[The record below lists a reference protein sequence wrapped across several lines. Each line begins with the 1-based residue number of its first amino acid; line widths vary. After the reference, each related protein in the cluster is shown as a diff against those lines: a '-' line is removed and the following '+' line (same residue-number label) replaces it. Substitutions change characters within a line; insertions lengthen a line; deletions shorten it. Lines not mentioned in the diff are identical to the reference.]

1 MKAFEHYAPDSVEEL
16 LELLKSK
23 PNAKLIAGGTD
34 LLLQMKEGTAQPEIV
49 VSLKNVEELG
59 GFSVSKNG
67 YRLGTGMTLR
77 RITRSNE
84 LTQNFPGLIY
94 AAGVVAS
101 EQIRSLATL
110 GGNICNASPSADM
123 VPPLIALD
131 AVVQLVSSQ
140 SQRELPLSEFFKGPG
155 ESVLKSGEILHS
167 IFLPQPSGS
176 MIYSKHA
183 PRKYMDLAVVGVAVR
198 LAKKHGKINEAR
210 VALGA
215 VGPVPFR
222 AEKTE
227 ALLAGQTLTTEL
239 MREAGEMAAGECVPI
254 DDIRGSAWYRKRMV
268 KVHVRRNLE
277 ALR

>member
-34 LLLQMKEGTAQPEIV
+34 LFLQMKEGTAQPETV

-140 SQRELPLSEFFKGPG
+140 SQRDIPLAEFFKGPG

>member
-34 LLLQMKEGTAQPEIV
+34 LLLQMKEGTAQPETV

-140 SQRELPLSEFFKGPG
+140 SQCELPLSEFFKGPG

-198 LAKKHGKINEAR
+198 LAKKNGKINEAR

>member
-34 LLLQMKEGTAQPEIV
+34 LLLQMKEGTAQPETV

-59 GFSVSKNG
+59 GFTVSKSG

-140 SQRELPLSEFFKGPG
+140 GQRDIPLAEFFKGPG

-277 ALR
+277 VLR

>member
-34 LLLQMKEGTAQPEIV
+34 LLLQMKEGTAQPETV

-59 GFSVSKNG
+59 GFTVSKSG

-155 ESVLKSGEILHS
+155 ESVLKGGEILHS

-198 LAKKHGKINEAR
+198 LAKKNGKINEAR

>member
-34 LLLQMKEGTAQPEIV
+34 LLLQMKEGTAQPETV

-140 SQRELPLSEFFKGPG
+140 SQCELPLSEFFKGPG

-277 ALR
+277 VLR

>member
-1 MKAFEHYAPDSVEEL
+1 MKTFEHYAPDSIEEL
-16 LELLKSK
+16 LEMLKSK

-34 LLLQMKEGTAQPEIV
+34 LLLQMKQGTARPETVI
-49 VSLKNVEELG
+49 SLKNVEELR

-67 YRLGTGMTLR
+67 YRLGAGMTLR
-77 RITRSNE
+77 GITRSNE
-84 LTQNFPGLIY
+84 LTQNFPGLVY

-101 EQIRSLATL
+101 EQIRTLATL

-131 AVVQLVSSQ
+131 AVVQLVSNQ
-140 SQRELPLSEFFKGPG
+140 GQRDLSLSDFFKGPG
-155 ESVLKSGEILHS
+155 ESVLKSGEIMHS
-167 IFLPQPSGS
+167 IFLPQPSGN

-183 PRKYMDLAVVGVAVR
+183 PRKFMDLAVVGVAVR
-198 LAKKHGKINEAR
+198 LAKKNGKINEAR

-227 ALLAGQTLTTEL
+227 ALLAGQALTTEL
-239 MREAGEMAAGECVPI
+239 MLEAGEMAAGECVPI

>member
-1 MKAFEHYAPDSVEEL
+1 MKAFEHYAPDSIEEL
-16 LELLKSK
+16 LELLKTK

-34 LLLQMKEGTAQPEIV
+34 LLLQMKEGTAQPETV

-59 GFSVSKNG
+59 GFTVSKSG

-140 SQRELPLSEFFKGPG
+140 GQRDIPLAEFFKGPG

-277 ALR
+277 VLR

>member
-34 LLLQMKEGTAQPEIV
+34 LLLQMKEGTAQPETV

-59 GFSVSKNG
+59 GFAVSKNG

-155 ESVLKSGEILHS
+155 ESVLKGGEILHS

-198 LAKKHGKINEAR
+198 LAKKNGKINEAR

>member
-155 ESVLKSGEILHS
+155 ESVLKGGEILHS

-198 LAKKHGKINEAR
+198 LAKKNGKINEAR

-277 ALR
+277 VLR

>member
-140 SQRELPLSEFFKGPG
+140 GQRDIPLAEFFKGPG

-222 AEKTE
+222 AKKTE

-277 ALR
+277 VLR

>member
-1 MKAFEHYAPDSVEEL
+1 MKAFEHYAPDSIEGL
-16 LELLKSK
+16 LEMLKSK
-23 PNAKLIAGGTD
+23 PNVKLIAGGTD
-34 LLLQMKEGTAQPEIV
+34 LLLQMKQGTAQPETVI
-49 VSLKNVEELG
+49 SLKNVEELR

-67 YRLGTGMTLR
+67 YRLGAGMSLR
-77 RITRSNE
+77 GITRSNE
-84 LTQNFPGLIY
+84 LTQNFPGLVY

-101 EQIRSLATL
+101 EQIRTLATL

-131 AVVQLVSSQ
+131 AVVQLVSNQ
-140 SQRELPLSEFFKGPG
+140 GQRDLSLSEFFKGPG
-155 ESVLKSGEILHS
+155 ESILKSGEIMHS
-167 IFLPQPSGS
+167 IFLPQPSGN
-176 MIYSKHA
+176 MIYTKHA
-183 PRKYMDLAVVGVAVR
+183 PRKFMDLAVVGVAVR
-198 LAKKHGKINEAR
+198 LAKKNGKINEAR

-239 MREAGEMAAGECVPI
+239 MLEAGEMAAGECVPI

-277 ALR
+277 TLR

>member
-1 MKAFEHYAPDSVEEL
+1 MKAFEHYAPDSIEEL
-16 LELLKSK
+16 LEMLKSK
-23 PNAKLIAGGTD
+23 PNVKLIAGGTD
-34 LLLQMKEGTAQPEIV
+34 LLLQMKQGTARPETVI
-49 VSLKNVEELG
+49 SLKNVEELR

-67 YRLGTGMTLR
+67 YRLGAGMTLR
-77 RITRSNE
+77 GITRSNE
-84 LTQNFPGLIY
+84 LTQNFPGLVY

-101 EQIRSLATL
+101 EQIRTLATL

-131 AVVQLVSSQ
+131 AVVQLVSNQ
-140 SQRELPLSEFFKGPG
+140 GQRDLSLSEFFKGPG
-155 ESVLKSGEILHS
+155 ESILKSGEIMHS
-167 IFLPQPSGS
+167 IFLPHPSGN

-183 PRKYMDLAVVGVAVR
+183 PRKFMDLAVVGVAVR
-198 LAKKHGKINEAR
+198 LAKKNGKINEAR

-239 MREAGEMAAGECVPI
+239 MLEAGEMAAGECVPI

-277 ALR
+277 TLR

>member
-1 MKAFEHYAPDSVEEL
+1 MKTFEHYAPDSIEEL
-16 LELLKSK
+16 LEMLKSK

-34 LLLQMKEGTAQPEIV
+34 LLLQMKQGTARPETVI
-49 VSLKNVEELG
+49 SLKNVEELR

-67 YRLGTGMTLR
+67 YRLGAGMTLR
-77 RITRSNE
+77 GITRSNE
-84 LTQNFPGLIY
+84 LTQNFPGLVY

-101 EQIRSLATL
+101 EQIRTLATL

-131 AVVQLVSSQ
+131 AVVQLVSNQ
-140 SQRELPLSEFFKGPG
+140 GQRDLSLSDFFKGPG
-155 ESVLKSGEILHS
+155 ESVLKSGEIMHS
-167 IFLPQPSGS
+167 IFLPQPSGN

-183 PRKYMDLAVVGVAVR
+183 PRKFMDLAVVGVAVR
-198 LAKKHGKINEAR
+198 LAKKNGKINEAR

-227 ALLAGQTLTTEL
+227 ALLAGQALTTEL
-239 MREAGEMAAGECVPI
+239 MLEAGEMAAGECVPI

-277 ALR
+277 TLR

>member
-1 MKAFEHYAPDSVEEL
+1 MKAFEHYAPDSIEGL
-16 LELLKSK
+16 LEMLKSK
-23 PNAKLIAGGTD
+23 PNVKLIAGGTD
-34 LLLQMKEGTAQPEIV
+34 LLLQMKQGTAQPETVI
-49 VSLKNVEELG
+49 SLKNVEELR

-67 YRLGTGMTLR
+67 YRLGAGMTLR
-77 RITRSNE
+77 GITRSNE
-84 LTQNFPGLIY
+84 LTQNFPGLVY

-101 EQIRSLATL
+101 EQIRTLATL

-131 AVVQLVSSQ
+131 AVVQLVSNQ
-140 SQRELPLSEFFKGPG
+140 GQRDLSLSEFFKGPG
-155 ESVLKSGEILHS
+155 ESILKSGEIMHS
-167 IFLPQPSGS
+167 IFLPHPSGN

-183 PRKYMDLAVVGVAVR
+183 PRKFMDLAVVGVAVR
-198 LAKKHGKINEAR
+198 LAKKNGKINEAR

-239 MREAGEMAAGECVPI
+239 MLEAGEMAAGECVPI

>member
-1 MKAFEHYAPDSVEEL
+1 MKTFEHYAPDSIEEL
-16 LELLKSK
+16 LEMLKSK

-34 LLLQMKEGTAQPEIV
+34 LLLQMKQGTAQPETVI
-49 VSLKNVEELG
+49 SLKNVEELR

-67 YRLGTGMTLR
+67 YRLGAGMTLR
-77 RITRSNE
+77 GITRSNK
-84 LTQNFPGLIY
+84 LTQNFPGLVY

-101 EQIRSLATL
+101 EQIRTLATL

-131 AVVQLVSSQ
+131 AVVQLVSNQ
-140 SQRELPLSEFFKGPG
+140 GQRDLSLSDFFKGPG
-155 ESVLKSGEILHS
+155 ESVLKSGEIMHS
-167 IFLPQPSGS
+167 IFLPQPSGN

-183 PRKYMDLAVVGVAVR
+183 PRKFMDLAVVGVAVR
-198 LAKKHGKINEAR
+198 LAKKNGKINEAR

-239 MREAGEMAAGECVPI
+239 MLEAGEMAAGECVPI

>member
-1 MKAFEHYAPDSVEEL
+1 MKAFEHYAPDSIEEL
-16 LELLKSK
+16 LEMLKSK

-34 LLLQMKEGTAQPEIV
+34 LLLQMKQGTARPETVI
-49 VSLKNVEELG
+49 SLKNVEELR

-67 YRLGTGMTLR
+67 YRLGAGMTLR
-77 RITRSNE
+77 GITRSNE
-84 LTQNFPGLIY
+84 LTQNFPGLVY

-101 EQIRSLATL
+101 EQIRTLATL

-131 AVVQLVSSQ
+131 AVVQLVSNQ
-140 SQRELPLSEFFKGPG
+140 GQRDLSLSDFFKGPG
-155 ESVLKSGEILHS
+155 ESILKSGEIMHS
-167 IFLPQPSGS
+167 IFLPQPSGN
-176 MIYSKHA
+176 MIYTKHA
-183 PRKYMDLAVVGVAVR
+183 PRKFMDLAVVGVAVR
-198 LAKKHGKINEAR
+198 LAKKNGKINEAR

-239 MREAGEMAAGECVPI
+239 MLEAGEMAAGECVPI

-277 ALR
+277 TLR

>member
-34 LLLQMKEGTAQPEIV
+34 LLLQMKEGTAQPETV

-155 ESVLKSGEILHS
+155 ESVLKGGEILHS

-198 LAKKHGKINEAR
+198 LAKKNGKINEAR

-277 ALR
+277 VLR

>member
-1 MKAFEHYAPDSVEEL
+1 MKAFEHYAPDSIEEL
-16 LELLKSK
+16 LEMLKSK
-23 PNAKLIAGGTD
+23 PNVKLIAGGTD
-34 LLLQMKEGTAQPEIV
+34 LLLQMKQGTARPETVI
-49 VSLKNVEELG
+49 SLKNVEELR

-67 YRLGTGMTLR
+67 YRLGAGMTLR
-77 RITRSNE
+77 GITRSNE
-84 LTQNFPGLIY
+84 LTQNFPGLVY

-101 EQIRSLATL
+101 EQIRTLATL

-131 AVVQLVSSQ
+131 AVVQLVSNQ
-140 SQRELPLSEFFKGPG
+140 GQRDLSLSDFFKGPG
-155 ESVLKSGEILHS
+155 ESVLKSGEIMHS
-167 IFLPQPSGS
+167 IFLPQPSGN

-183 PRKYMDLAVVGVAVR
+183 PRKFMDLAVVGVAVR
-198 LAKKHGKINEAR
+198 LAKKNGKINEAR

-239 MREAGEMAAGECVPI
+239 MLEAGEMAAGECVPI

-277 ALR
+277 TLR

>member
-34 LLLQMKEGTAQPEIV
+34 LLLQMKEGTAQPETV

-140 SQRELPLSEFFKGPG
+140 GQRDIPLAEFFKGPG

-198 LAKKHGKINEAR
+198 LAKKNGKINEAR

>member
-1 MKAFEHYAPDSVEEL
+1 MKTFEHYAPDSIEEL
-16 LELLKSK
+16 LEMLKSK

-34 LLLQMKEGTAQPEIV
+34 LLLQMKQGTAQPETVI
-49 VSLKNVEELG
+49 SLKNVEELR

-67 YRLGTGMTLR
+67 YRLGAGMTLR
-77 RITRSNE
+77 GITRSNE
-84 LTQNFPGLIY
+84 LTQNFPGLVY

-101 EQIRSLATL
+101 EQIRTLATL

-131 AVVQLVSSQ
+131 AVVQLVSNQ
-140 SQRELPLSEFFKGPG
+140 GQRDLSLSEFFKGPG
-155 ESVLKSGEILHS
+155 ESILKSGEIMHS
-167 IFLPQPSGS
+167 IFLPQPSGN

-183 PRKYMDLAVVGVAVR
+183 PRKFMDLAVVGVAVR
-198 LAKKHGKINEAR
+198 LAKKNGKINEAR

-227 ALLAGQTLTTEL
+227 ALLAGQALTTEL
-239 MREAGEMAAGECVPI
+239 MLEAGEMAAGECVPI

-277 ALR
+277 TLR

>member
-1 MKAFEHYAPDSVEEL
+1 MKAFEHYAPDSIEEL
-16 LELLKSK
+16 LEMLKSK

-34 LLLQMKEGTAQPEIV
+34 LLLQMKQGTAQPETVI
-49 VSLKNVEELG
+49 SLKNVEELR

-67 YRLGTGMTLR
+67 YRLGAGMTLR
-77 RITRSNE
+77 GITRSNE
-84 LTQNFPGLIY
+84 LTQNFPGLVY

-101 EQIRSLATL
+101 EQIRTLATL

-131 AVVQLVSSQ
+131 AVVQLVSNQ
-140 SQRELPLSEFFKGPG
+140 GQRDLSLSDFFKGPG
-155 ESVLKSGEILHS
+155 ESVLKSGEIMHS
-167 IFLPQPSGS
+167 IFLPHPSGN

-183 PRKYMDLAVVGVAVR
+183 PRKFMDLAVVGVAVR
-198 LAKKHGKINEAR
+198 LAKKNGKINEAR

-227 ALLAGQTLTTEL
+227 ALLAGQALTTEL
-239 MREAGEMAAGECVPI
+239 MLEAGEMAAGECVPI

-277 ALR
+277 TLR

>member
-140 SQRELPLSEFFKGPG
+140 GQRDIPLAEFFKGPG

-277 ALR
+277 VLR

>member
-34 LLLQMKEGTAQPEIV
+34 LLLQMKEGTAQPETV

-140 SQRELPLSEFFKGPG
+140 GQRDIPLSEFFKGPG

>member
-1 MKAFEHYAPDSVEEL
+1 MKTFEHYAPDSIEEL
-16 LELLKSK
+16 LEMLKSK

-34 LLLQMKEGTAQPEIV
+34 LLLQMKQGTAQPETVI
-49 VSLKNVEELG
+49 SLKNVEELR

-67 YRLGTGMTLR
+67 YRLGAGMTLR
-77 RITRSNE
+77 GITRSNE
-84 LTQNFPGLIY
+84 LTQNFPGLVY

-131 AVVQLVSSQ
+131 AVVQLVSNQ
-140 SQRELPLSEFFKGPG
+140 GQRDLSLSDFFKGPG
-155 ESVLKSGEILHS
+155 ESVLKSGEIMHS
-167 IFLPQPSGS
+167 IFLPQPSGN

-183 PRKYMDLAVVGVAVR
+183 PRKFMDLAVVSVAVR
-198 LAKKHGKINEAR
+198 LAKKNGKINEAR

-239 MREAGEMAAGECVPI
+239 MLEAGEMAAGECVPI

>member
-1 MKAFEHYAPDSVEEL
+1 MKAFEHYAPDSIEEL
-16 LELLKSK
+16 LELLKTK

-34 LLLQMKEGTAQPEIV
+34 LLLQMKEGTAQPETV

-59 GFSVSKNG
+59 GFTVSKSG
-67 YRLGTGMTLR
+67 YRLGTCLTLR

-131 AVVQLVSSQ
+131 ALVQLVSSQ
-140 SQRELPLSEFFKGPG
+140 GQRDIPLAEFFKGPG

-277 ALR
+277 VLR

>member
-1 MKAFEHYAPDSVEEL
+1 MKTFEHYAPDSIEGL
-16 LELLKSK
+16 LEMLKSK
-23 PNAKLIAGGTD
+23 PNVKLIAGGTD
-34 LLLQMKEGTAQPEIV
+34 LLLQMKQGTAQPETVI
-49 VSLKNVEELG
+49 SLKNVEELR

-67 YRLGTGMTLR
+67 YRLGAGMTLR
-77 RITRSNE
+77 GITRSNE
-84 LTQNFPGLIY
+84 LTQNFPGLVY

-101 EQIRSLATL
+101 EQIRTLATL

-131 AVVQLVSSQ
+131 AVVQLVSNQ
-140 SQRELPLSEFFKGPG
+140 GQRDLSLSEFFKGPG
-155 ESVLKSGEILHS
+155 ESILKSGEIMHS
-167 IFLPQPSGS
+167 IFLPHPSGN

-183 PRKYMDLAVVGVAVR
+183 PRKFMDLAVVGVAVR
-198 LAKKHGKINEAR
+198 LAKKNGKINEAR

-227 ALLAGQTLTTEL
+227 ALLAGQALTTEL
-239 MREAGEMAAGECVPI
+239 MLEAGEMAAGECVPI

>member
-1 MKAFEHYAPDSVEEL
+1 MKTFEHYAPDSIEEL
-16 LELLKSK
+16 LEMLKSK
-23 PNAKLIAGGTD
+23 PNVKLIAGGTD
-34 LLLQMKEGTAQPEIV
+34 LLLQMKQGTAQPETVI
-49 VSLKNVEELG
+49 SLKNVEELR

-67 YRLGTGMTLR
+67 YRLGAGMTLR
-77 RITRSNE
+77 GITRSNE
-84 LTQNFPGLIY
+84 LTQNFPGLVY

-101 EQIRSLATL
+101 EQIRTLATL

-131 AVVQLVSSQ
+131 AVVQLVSNQ
-140 SQRELPLSEFFKGPG
+140 GQRDLSLSEFFKGPG
-155 ESVLKSGEILHS
+155 ESILKSGEIMHS
-167 IFLPQPSGS
+167 IFLPQPSGN

-183 PRKYMDLAVVGVAVR
+183 PRKFMDLAVVGVAVR
-198 LAKKHGKINEAR
+198 LAKKNGKINEAR

-227 ALLAGQTLTTEL
+227 ALLAGQALTTEL
-239 MREAGEMAAGECVPI
+239 MLEAGEMAAGECVPI

-277 ALR
+277 TLR

>member
-1 MKAFEHYAPDSVEEL
+1 MKAFEHYAPDSIEEL
-16 LELLKSK
+16 LEMLKSK
-23 PNAKLIAGGTD
+23 PNVKLIAGGTD
-34 LLLQMKEGTAQPEIV
+34 LLLQMKQGTAQPETVI
-49 VSLKNVEELG
+49 SLKNVEELR

-67 YRLGTGMTLR
+67 YRLGAGMTLR
-77 RITRSNE
+77 GITRSNE
-84 LTQNFPGLIY
+84 LTQNFPGLVY

-101 EQIRSLATL
+101 EQIRTLATL

-131 AVVQLVSSQ
+131 AVVQLVSNQ
-140 SQRELPLSEFFKGPG
+140 GQRDLSLSEFFKGPG
-155 ESVLKSGEILHS
+155 ESILKSGEIMHS
-167 IFLPQPSGS
+167 IFLPHPSGN

-183 PRKYMDLAVVGVAVR
+183 PRKFMDLAVVGVAVR
-198 LAKKHGKINEAR
+198 LAKKNGKINEAR

-227 ALLAGQTLTTEL
+227 ALLAGQALTTEL
-239 MREAGEMAAGECVPI
+239 MLEAGEMAAGECVPI

>member
-1 MKAFEHYAPDSVEEL
+1 MKAFEHYAPDSIEEL
-16 LELLKSK
+16 LEMLKSK
-23 PNAKLIAGGTD
+23 PNVKLIAGGTD
-34 LLLQMKEGTAQPEIV
+34 LLLQMKQGTAQPETVI
-49 VSLKNVEELG
+49 SLKNVEELR

-67 YRLGTGMTLR
+67 YRLGAGMTLR
-77 RITRSNE
+77 GITRSNE
-84 LTQNFPGLIY
+84 LTQNFPGLVY

-101 EQIRSLATL
+101 EQIRTLATL

-131 AVVQLVSSQ
+131 AVVQLVSNQ
-140 SQRELPLSEFFKGPG
+140 GQRDLSLSDFFKGPG
-155 ESVLKSGEILHS
+155 ESVLKSGEIMHS
-167 IFLPQPSGS
+167 IFLPQPSGN

-183 PRKYMDLAVVGVAVR
+183 PRKFMDLAVVGVAVR
-198 LAKKHGKINEAR
+198 LAKKNGKINEAR

-239 MREAGEMAAGECVPI
+239 MLEAGEMAAGECVPI

-277 ALR
+277 TLR

>member
-1 MKAFEHYAPDSVEEL
+1 MKTFEHYAPDSIEEL
-16 LELLKSK
+16 LEMLKSK

-34 LLLQMKEGTAQPEIV
+34 LLLQMKQGTARPETVI
-49 VSLKNVEELG
+49 SLKNVEELR

-67 YRLGTGMTLR
+67 YRLGAGMSLR
-77 RITRSNE
+77 GITRSNE
-84 LTQNFPGLIY
+84 LTQNFPGLVY

-101 EQIRSLATL
+101 EQIRTLATL

-131 AVVQLVSSQ
+131 AVVQLVSNQ
-140 SQRELPLSEFFKGPG
+140 GQRDLSLSDFFKGPG
-155 ESVLKSGEILHS
+155 ESVLKSGEIMHS
-167 IFLPQPSGS
+167 IFLPQPSGN
-176 MIYSKHA
+176 MIYTKHA
-183 PRKYMDLAVVGVAVR
+183 PRKFMDLAVVGVAVR
-198 LAKKHGKINEAR
+198 LAKKNGKINEAR

-239 MREAGEMAAGECVPI
+239 MLEAGEMAAGECVPI

-277 ALR
+277 TLR

>member
-1 MKAFEHYAPDSVEEL
+1 MKAFEHYAPDSIEGL
-16 LELLKSK
+16 LEMLKSK
-23 PNAKLIAGGTD
+23 PNVKLIAGGTD
-34 LLLQMKEGTAQPEIV
+34 LLLQMKQGTAQPETVI
-49 VSLKNVEELG
+49 SLKNVEELR

-67 YRLGTGMTLR
+67 YRLGAGMSLR
-77 RITRSNE
+77 GITRSNE
-84 LTQNFPGLIY
+84 LTQNFPGLVY

-101 EQIRSLATL
+101 EQIRTLATL

-131 AVVQLVSSQ
+131 AVVQLVSNQ
-140 SQRELPLSEFFKGPG
+140 GQRDLSLSDFFKGPG
-155 ESVLKSGEILHS
+155 ESVLKSGEIMHS
-167 IFLPQPSGS
+167 IFLPQPSGN
-176 MIYSKHA
+176 MIYTKHA
-183 PRKYMDLAVVGVAVR
+183 PRKFMDLAVVGVAVR
-198 LAKKHGKINEAR
+198 LAKKNGKINEAR

-239 MREAGEMAAGECVPI
+239 MLEAGEMAAGECVPI

-277 ALR
+277 TLR

>member
-1 MKAFEHYAPDSVEEL
+1 MKTFEHYAPDSIEEL
-16 LELLKSK
+16 LEMLKSK

-34 LLLQMKEGTAQPEIV
+34 LPLQMKQGTAQPETVI
-49 VSLKNVEELG
+49 SLKNVEELR

-67 YRLGTGMTLR
+67 YRLGAGMTLR
-77 RITRSNE
+77 GITRSNE
-84 LTQNFPGLIY
+84 LTQNFPGLVY

-101 EQIRSLATL
+101 EQIRTLATL

-131 AVVQLVSSQ
+131 AVVQLVSNQ
-140 SQRELPLSEFFKGPG
+140 GQRDLSLSDFFKGPG
-155 ESVLKSGEILHS
+155 ESVLKSGEIMHS
-167 IFLPQPSGS
+167 IFLPQPSGN

-183 PRKYMDLAVVGVAVR
+183 PRKFMDLAVVGVAVR
-198 LAKKHGKINEAR
+198 LAKKNGKINEAR

-239 MREAGEMAAGECVPI
+239 MLEAGEMAAGECVPI

-277 ALR
+277 TLR

>member
-1 MKAFEHYAPDSVEEL
+1 MKAFEHYAPDSIEEL
-16 LELLKSK
+16 LEMLKSK

-34 LLLQMKEGTAQPEIV
+34 LLLQMKQGTAQPETVI
-49 VSLKNVEELG
+49 SLKNVEELR

-67 YRLGTGMTLR
+67 YWLGAGMTLR
-77 RITRSNE
+77 GITRSNE
-84 LTQNFPGLIY
+84 LTQNFPGLVY

-101 EQIRSLATL
+101 EQIRTLATL

-131 AVVQLVSSQ
+131 AVVQLVSNQ
-140 SQRELPLSEFFKGPG
+140 GQRDLSLSDFFKGPG
-155 ESVLKSGEILHS
+155 ESVLKSGEIMHS
-167 IFLPQPSGS
+167 IFLPQPSGN

-183 PRKYMDLAVVGVAVR
+183 PRKFMDLAVVGVAVR
-198 LAKKHGKINEAR
+198 LAKKNGKINEAR

-239 MREAGEMAAGECVPI
+239 MLEAGEMAAGECVPI

>member
-1 MKAFEHYAPDSVEEL
+1 MKAFEHYAPDSIEEL
-16 LELLKSK
+16 LEMLKSK

-34 LLLQMKEGTAQPEIV
+34 LLLQMKQGTAQPETVI
-49 VSLKNVEELG
+49 SLKNVEELR

-67 YRLGTGMTLR
+67 YRLGAGMTLR
-77 RITRSNE
+77 GITRSNE
-84 LTQNFPGLIY
+84 LTQNFPGLVY

-101 EQIRSLATL
+101 EQIRTLATL

-131 AVVQLVSSQ
+131 AVVQLVSNQ
-140 SQRELPLSEFFKGPG
+140 GQRDLSLSEFFKGPG
-155 ESVLKSGEILHS
+155 ESILKSGEIMHS
-167 IFLPQPSGS
+167 IFLPQPSGN

-183 PRKYMDLAVVGVAVR
+183 PRKFMDLAVVGVAVR
-198 LAKKHGKINEAR
+198 LAKKNGKINEAR

-227 ALLAGQTLTTEL
+227 ALLAGQALTTEL
-239 MREAGEMAAGECVPI
+239 MLEAGEMAAGECVPI

-277 ALR
+277 TLR

>member
-1 MKAFEHYAPDSVEEL
+1 MKAFEHYAPDSIEEL
-16 LELLKSK
+16 LELLKTK

-34 LLLQMKEGTAQPEIV
+34 LLLQMKEGTAQPETV

-59 GFSVSKNG
+59 GFTVSKSG

-101 EQIRSLATL
+101 ERIRSLATL

-140 SQRELPLSEFFKGPG
+140 GQRDIPLAEFFKGPG

-277 ALR
+277 VLR

>member
-1 MKAFEHYAPDSVEEL
+1 MKTFEHYAPDSIEEL
-16 LELLKSK
+16 LEMLKSK

-34 LLLQMKEGTAQPEIV
+34 LLLQMKQGTAQPETVI
-49 VSLKNVEELG
+49 SLKNVEELR

-67 YRLGTGMTLR
+67 YRLGAGMTLR
-77 RITRSNE
+77 GITRSNE
-84 LTQNFPGLIY
+84 LTQNFPGLVY

-101 EQIRSLATL
+101 EQIRTLATL

-131 AVVQLVSSQ
+131 AVVQLVSNQ
-140 SQRELPLSEFFKGPG
+140 GQRDLSLSDFFKGPG
-155 ESVLKSGEILHS
+155 ESVLKSGEIMHS
-167 IFLPQPSGS
+167 IFLPQPSGN

-183 PRKYMDLAVVGVAVR
+183 PRKFMDLAVVSVAVR
-198 LAKKHGKINEAR
+198 LAKKNGKINEAR

-239 MREAGEMAAGECVPI
+239 MLEAGEMAAGECVPI

-277 ALR
+277 TLR

>member
-1 MKAFEHYAPDSVEEL
+1 M
-16 LELLKSK
+16 
-23 PNAKLIAGGTD
+23 I
-34 LLLQMKEGTAQPEIV
+34 
-49 VSLKNVEELG
+49 SLKNVEELR

-67 YRLGTGMTLR
+67 YRLGAGMTLR
-77 RITRSNE
+77 GITRSNE
-84 LTQNFPGLIY
+84 LTQNFPGLVY

-101 EQIRSLATL
+101 EQIRTLATL

-131 AVVQLVSSQ
+131 AVVQLVSNQ
-140 SQRELPLSEFFKGPG
+140 GQRDLSLSEFFKGPG
-155 ESVLKSGEILHS
+155 ESILKSGEIMHS
-167 IFLPQPSGS
+167 IFLPHPSGN

-183 PRKYMDLAVVGVAVR
+183 PRKFMDLAVVGVAVR
-198 LAKKHGKINEAR
+198 LAKKNGKINEAR

-227 ALLAGQTLTTEL
+227 ALLAGQALTTEL
-239 MREAGEMAAGECVPI
+239 MFEAGEMAAGECVPI

>member
-1 MKAFEHYAPDSVEEL
+1 MKAFEHYAPDSIEGL
-16 LELLKSK
+16 LEMLKSK
-23 PNAKLIAGGTD
+23 PNVKLIAGGTD
-34 LLLQMKEGTAQPEIV
+34 LLLQMKQGTARPETVI
-49 VSLKNVEELG
+49 SLKNVEELR

-67 YRLGTGMTLR
+67 YRLGAGMSLR
-77 RITRSNE
+77 GITRSNE
-84 LTQNFPGLIY
+84 LTQNFPGLVY

-101 EQIRSLATL
+101 EQIRTLATL

-131 AVVQLVSSQ
+131 AVVQLVSNQ
-140 SQRELPLSEFFKGPG
+140 GQRDLSLSDFFKGPG
-155 ESVLKSGEILHS
+155 ESVLKSGEIMHS
-167 IFLPQPSGS
+167 IFLPQPSGN
-176 MIYSKHA
+176 MIYTKHA
-183 PRKYMDLAVVGVAVR
+183 PRKFMDLAVVGVAVR
-198 LAKKHGKINEAR
+198 LAKKNGKINEAR

-239 MREAGEMAAGECVPI
+239 MLEAGEMAAGECVPI

-277 ALR
+277 TLR